1 MNYLLFASRQW
12 QIATRSATLRSVAKR
27 YDQYCPI
34 AHALCAIGE
43 RWSLLVVRELI
54 EGPKRYTDLSAG
66 LPGVSTNILAARLR
80 ELEARGIVRKR
91 KLPPPAACT
100 VYELT
105 EYGSELEE
113 VVYAIA
119 RWGARTLGPP
129 GPDDELEAD
138 WPLNAFP
145 ALFNPVAA
153 GDMSGR
159 YVLRIG
165 EDVFTV
171 SLADGRVGVELGAA
185 EAPDLDATFD
195 METFF
200 GLASGDLAP
209 ADAVEQGLV
218 VVDGDVETLERLFE
232 AFSYTPR
239 LVARTATPVAG

>member
-1 MNYLLFASRQW
+1 VANSNLIGY
-12 QIATRSATLRSVAKR
+12 TTGVAKR
-27 YDQYCPI
+27 YDEYCPI

-80 ELEARGIVRKR
+80 DLEAKGIVQKR

-105 EYGSELEE
+105 EYGAELEE

-129 GPDDELEAD
+129 GPGDELEPD
-138 WPLNAFP
+138 WGLNAFP
-145 ALFNPVAA
+145 ALFNPLAAA
-153 GDMSGR
+153 GMSGR

-171 SLADGRVGVELGAA
+171 SLVDGRVAVEIGAA
-185 EAPDLDATFD
+185 ADPDFDAAFD
-195 METFF
+195 METMF
-200 GLASGDLAP
+200 GLASGDLLP
-209 ADAVEQGLV
+209 AEAVEQGLV
-218 VVDGDVETLERLFE
+218 QLDGDLEAFERFFE
-232 AFSYTPR
+232 AFSYAPR
-239 LVARTATPVAG
+239 LVARTPTLFAV

>member
-1 MNYLLFASRQW
+1 VANSNPVGYNA
-12 QIATRSATLRSVAKR
+12 AVAKR

-34 AHALCAIGE
+34 AHALCSIGE

-54 EGPKRYTDLSAG
+54 EGPKRYTDLAAG

-80 ELEARGIVRKR
+80 DLEAKGIVQKR

-105 EYGSELEE
+105 EYGAELEE

-129 GPDDELEAD
+129 GPGDDLEPD
-138 WPLNAFP
+138 WGLNAFP

-153 GDMSGR
+153 EGMSGR

-165 EDVFTV
+165 DGDFTV
-171 SLADGRVGVELGAA
+171 SLVDGRVGVEMGVGDD
-185 EAPDLDATFD
+185 PDFDATFD
-195 METFF
+195 METMFR
-200 GLASGDLAP
+200 LASGDLPP
-209 ADAVEQGLV
+209 AGAVDQGLV
-218 VVDGDVETLERLFE
+218 ELDGDVETFERFFE
-232 AFSYTPR
+232 AFSYAPR
-239 LVARTATPVAG
+239 LVARTDTPVAV

>member
-1 MNYLLFASRQW
+1 VANSNRIGYTAV
-12 QIATRSATLRSVAKR
+12 VAKR

-80 ELEARGIVRKR
+80 DLEARGIVRKR

-105 EYGSELEE
+105 EYGAELEE

-129 GPDDELEAD
+129 GPSDELEPD

-171 SLADGRVGVELGAA
+171 TLADGRVGVELGAA
-185 EAPDLDATFD
+185 EDPDLEAAFD
-195 METFF
+195 MESFF
-200 GLASGDLAP
+200 GLASGDLPP
-209 ADAVEQGLV
+209 AEAVEQGLV
-218 VVDGDVETLERLFE
+218 ELDGDVESFERFFE
-232 AFSYTPR
+232 AFSYAPR
-239 LVARTATPVAG
+239 LVGRAATTPVVV

>member
-1 MNYLLFASRQW
+1 VAERKK
-12 QIATRSATLRSVAKR
+12 TRYDSPELSKR

-54 EGPKRYTDLSAG
+54 EGPKRYTDLAAG

-80 ELEARGIVRKR
+80 ELETSGIIRKR
-91 KLPPPAACT
+91 KLPPPAAST

-129 GPDDELEAD
+129 GPDDDLGPD
-138 WPLNAFP
+138 WGLNAFP
-145 ALFNPVAA
+145 ALFNPSCAT
-153 GDMSGR
+153 DLSGR
-159 YVLRIG
+159 YVLRIS
-165 EDVFTV
+165 EDTFTV
-171 SLADGRVGVELGAA
+171 SLANGRVGVELGAA
-185 EAPDLDATFD
+185 EGADFEAAFD

-200 GLASGDLAP
+200 GLASGELAP
-209 ADAVEQGLV
+209 AEAVEQGLV
-218 VVDGDVETLERLFE
+218 ELDGDVGDFERFFRVFTY
-232 AFSYTPR
+232 APR
-239 LVARTATPVAG
+239 LVARSPVALV

>member
-1 MNYLLFASRQW
+1 MANRNWIGYTAG
-12 QIATRSATLRSVAKR
+12 VAKR

-80 ELEARGIVRKR
+80 ELEAKGIVQKR

-129 GPDDELEAD
+129 GPGDELEPD
-138 WPLNAFP
+138 WGLNAFP

-153 GDMSGR
+153 ADMRGR
-159 YVLRIG
+159 YVLHIG

-171 SLADGRVGVELGAA
+171 SLADGRVGVEMGAGDD
-185 EAPDLDATFD
+185 PDFDATFD
-195 METFF
+195 METMF
-200 GLASGDLAP
+200 GLASGDLRP
-209 ADAVEQGLV
+209 TEAVEQGLV
-218 VVDGDVETLERLFE
+218 ELDGDLETFERFFE
-232 AFSYTPR
+232 AFSYAPR
-239 LVARTATPVAG
+239 LVARTPSLFAV

>member
-1 MNYLLFASRQW
+1 MANSNLIGYTAG
-12 QIATRSATLRSVAKR
+12 VAKR

-34 AHALCAIGE
+34 AHALCSIGE

-66 LPGVSTNILAARLR
+66 LPGVSTNILASRLR
-80 ELEARGIVRKR
+80 DLEAKGIVQKR

-105 EYGSELEE
+105 EYGAELEE

-129 GPDDELEAD
+129 GPADDLEPD
-138 WPLNAFP
+138 WGLNAFP

-153 GDMSGR
+153 AGMSGQ

-165 EDVFTV
+165 DGVFTV
-171 SLADGRVGVELGAA
+171 SLVDGRVGVEMGVGDD
-185 EAPDLDATFD
+185 PDFDATFD
-195 METFF
+195 METMF
-200 GLASGDLAP
+200 GLASGDLTP
-209 ADAVEQGLV
+209 AEAVEQGLV
-218 VVDGDVETLERLFE
+218 ELDGDLETFERFFE
-232 AFSYTPR
+232 AFSYAPR
-239 LVARTATPVAG
+239 LVARTGAPVAV